1 MVPYGFLTSS
11 KQRALHLYRID
22 KFYKATFGVLLIFLL
37 TQIIASITGV
47 ALMFWDG
54 QTAPQA
60 RENDRNDRSLA
71 TREAKDQALVRKME
85 TAVSLKSFIT
95 NRIPA
100 SRLIRNIEE
109 AFFQNDGVCLTELKL
124 SNGFDFSNLNAKDAF
139 TIILTGAIK
148 PGERTPTLIL
158 GDLKKSLINELPK
171 GSKVDVLRNAAT
183 QRAGEFVTFDGK
195 IHFPPEK

>member
-1 MVPYGFLTSS
+1 MIHYGFLTSS

-22 KFYKATFGVLLIFLL
+22 KFYQATFGVVLIFLL
-37 TQIIASITGV
+37 TQIIAGITGV
-47 ALMFWDG
+47 ALIYWDG
-54 QTAPQA
+54 ETAPQA
-60 RENDRNDRSLA
+60 RENELRERSLA

-100 SRLIRNIEE
+100 SGLIRNIEE
-109 AFFQNDGVCLTELKL
+109 AFFQNDGVCLTDLKL

-148 PGERTPTLIL
+148 PGDRTPTQIL
-158 GDLKKSLINELPK
+158 SDLTKSLINELPK

-183 QRAGEFVTFDGK
+183 QRTGEFVTFDVK
-195 IHFPPEK
+195 IHFSLEK

>member
-1 MVPYGFLTSS
+1 MIPYGFLTSS
-11 KQRALHLYRID
+11 RQRALHLYRID
-22 KFYKATFGVLLIFLL
+22 RFYKATFGVILIFLL
-37 TQIIASITGV
+37 TQIIAGIAGV
-47 ALMFWDG
+47 AFIYWDG

-60 RENDRNDRSLA
+60 RENELRERSLA

-109 AFFQNDGVCLTELKL
+109 AFFQNGGVCLTELKL

-148 PGERTPTLIL
+148 PGDRTPTLIL
-158 GDLKKSLINELPK
+158 GDLTKSLINELPK

-183 QRAGEFVTFDGK
+183 QRAGEFVTFDVK
-195 IHFPPEK
+195 IHFSPEK

>member
-1 MVPYGFLTSS
+1 
-11 KQRALHLYRID
+11 
-22 KFYKATFGVLLIFLL
+22 
-37 TQIIASITGV
+37 
-47 ALMFWDG
+47 
-54 QTAPQA
+54 
-60 RENDRNDRSLA
+60 LA

-124 SNGFDFSNLNAKDAF
+124 SNGFDFSNPNANDAF

-148 PGERTPTLIL
+148 PGDRTPTLIL
-158 GDLKKSLINELPK
+158 GDLTKSLINELPK

-183 QRAGEFVTFDGK
+183 QRAGEFVTFDVK
-195 IHFPPEK
+195 IHFSPEK

>member
-22 KFYKATFGVLLIFLL
+22 KFYKATFGVLLIFLI
-37 TQIIASITGV
+37 TQIIAGITGV
-47 ALMFWDG
+47 ALIYWDREA
-54 QTAPQA
+54 APPA
-60 RENDRNDRSLA
+60 RENELRERSLA
-71 TREAKDQALVRKME
+71 TREARDQTLIRKME
-85 TAVSLKSFIT
+85 TAISLKSFIT

-109 AFFQNDGVCLTELKL
+109 AFFQNDRVCLTELKL

-148 PGERTPTLIL
+148 PGDGTPTLIL
-158 GDLKKSLINELPK
+158 GDLQKSLINELPE
-171 GSKVDVLRNAAT
+171 GSKVDVSRNAVT
-183 QRAGEFVTFDGK
+183 QRAGEFVTFDAK
-195 IHFPPEK
+195 IHFSPEK